1 MTKANKSK
9 QMTTRG
15 NRRAEKKDGLALAVK
30 VDGLTDTNESMKLMI
45 EFPRVVWSKC

>member
-15 NRRAEKKDGLALAVK
+15 NRRAEKKDGLAVK
-30 VDGLTDTNESMKLMI
+30 VDGLTDTNETMKLMI